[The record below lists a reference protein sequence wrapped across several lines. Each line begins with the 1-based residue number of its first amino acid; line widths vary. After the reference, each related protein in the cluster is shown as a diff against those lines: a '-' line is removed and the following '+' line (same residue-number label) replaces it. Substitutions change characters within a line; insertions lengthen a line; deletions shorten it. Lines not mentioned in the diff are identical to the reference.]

1 MNSRRWF
8 FVAFIALLI
17 IGAFVAIRIPQSVS
31 SVPVNPIKRSKP
43 ALPAPHVVPA
53 TPQEPQVYDL
63 PKPDKKTMP
72 LTRMLRDGQPLK
84 LNAEQLARYLQ
95 DNRGSAEALLTV
107 SRLTGNLESLRQA
120 ARTFPNDPRVQLEL
134 AMRGETAEERRQAL
148 NAFRQADP
156 GNALGDYLSAL
167 DNFSQGQPDAA
178 VQDLLQAD
186 SHTQFDDHS
195 LEMIL
200 SSEEAYLSAGYSAA
214 EAKTAAMLGFQP
226 RQAAPL
232 VELSKAISDLQRQY
246 TQQGDTE
253 SAQAVVQLGLALGQK
268 QQSESRFLIDGLV
281 GMSIEKRFLSQMP
294 AATVI
299 GANGQTA
306 SARLAAIQTRKEEI
320 GRIVASQETLFSS
333 LNESEAVA
341 YFDRLK
347 LYGEAEAMRWLKQKR
362 GQ

>member
-8 FVAFIALLI
+8 FVALIALLI

-31 SVPVNPIKRSKP
+31 SVSVSPIKHSAP

-53 TPQEPQVYDL
+53 TPQEPRVYDL

-72 LTRMLRDGQPLK
+72 LARMLRDGQPLK

-95 DNRGSAEALLTV
+95 DSRGSAEALLTV

-120 ARTFPNDPRVQLEL
+120 ARTFPNDPQVQLEL

-156 GNALGDYLSAL
+156 ENALGDYLSAL
-167 DNFSQGQPDAA
+167 DNFYQGKPDAA
-178 VQDLLQAD
+178 VQDLLQSD
-186 SHTQFDDHS
+186 SHTQLDDHA
-195 LEMIL
+195 LQML
-200 SSEEAYLSAGYSAA
+200 QSSEEAYLSAGYSAG
-214 EAKTAAMLGFQP
+214 EAKVAAMLGFEP
-226 RQAAPL
+226 RQAKPL
-232 VELSKAISDLQRQY
+232 MELSKVMSDLQRQY

-253 SAQAVVQLGLALGQK
+253 SAQAVVQIGLALAQK
-268 QQSESRFLIDGLV
+268 QQSGSNFLIDNLV
-281 GMSIEKRFLSQMP
+281 GMAIEKRFLSQVP
-294 AATVI
+294 SATVI

-306 SARLAAIQTRKEEI
+306 SERLAAIQASKEELQ
-320 GRIVASQETLFSS
+320 RITGGMDVLLSS
-333 LNESEAVA
+333 LNENEAVA
-341 YFDRLK
+341 YLDRQK
-347 LYGEAEAMRWLKQKR
+347 LYGELEALRWLKQKR

>member
-8 FVAFIALLI
+8 FITLIALLI

-31 SVPVNPIKRSKP
+31 SVPVNPIKRSTP
-43 ALPAPHVVPA
+43 ALPAPYVVPA

-63 PKPDKKTMP
+63 PKPDRKTMP
-72 LTRMLRDGQPLK
+72 LARMLRDGQPLK

-156 GNALGDYLSAL
+156 ENALGDYLSAL
-167 DNFSQGQPDAA
+167 DNFYQGQSDAA

-186 SHTQFDDHS
+186 SHTQFDDHA
-195 LEMIL
+195 LQML
-200 SSEEAYLSAGYSAA
+200 QSSEEAYLSAGYSAA
-214 EAKTAAMLGFQP
+214 EAKVAAMLGFQP
-226 RQAAPL
+226 RQTKPL
-232 VELSKAISDLQRQY
+232 MELSKVISDLQRQY

-253 SAQAVVQLGLALGQK
+253 SAQALGQLGLALGQK
-268 QQSESRFLIDGLV
+268 QQSESPFLIDNLV
-281 GMSIEKRFLSQMP
+281 GMATEKRFLSKMP
-294 AATVI
+294 SAMVI

-306 SARLAAIQTRKEEI
+306 SARLTAIQTRKEEMQS
-320 GRIVASQETLFSS
+320 IVGSVEPLLSS
-333 LNESEAVA
+333 LNENEAVA

-347 LYGEAEAMRWLKQKR
+347 LYGEPEALRWLKQKH